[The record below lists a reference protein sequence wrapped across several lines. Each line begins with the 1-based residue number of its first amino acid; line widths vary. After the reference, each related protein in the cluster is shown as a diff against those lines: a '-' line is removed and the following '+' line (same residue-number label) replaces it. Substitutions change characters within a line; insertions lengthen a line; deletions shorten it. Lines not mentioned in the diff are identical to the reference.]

1 MDSKRPSFDYGTLS
15 LQTHL
20 LRDSLRKSR
29 KRIVVVSNLSSPLS
43 LLAATAGELASERA
57 KVRVMPSMGI
67 SKTHICST
75 DIMEPA
81 ASEG

>member
-1 MDSKRPSFDYGTLS
+1 MDSKRPSFDSGTLS

-20 LRDSLRKSR
+20 LRDSLRK
-29 KRIVVVSNLSSPLS
+29 RIVEVSNLSSPLH
-43 LLAATAGELASERA
+43 LLAATSSGELASERA